1 MGLGRKVGF
10 NVTSV
15 VFAMSFIACNG
26 SSNNTPK
33 CTDKD
38 VQSEVIKDIK
48 GQMGLMQAGDSFN
61 FMSEAYD
68 IKLDKITTKNTNDEK
83 KMVTCSASIT
93 MKMNMDKK
101 LAEKIVIEQ
110 TKDEL
115 SEKLKSGEKMTDANF
130 EKLIKEKYGSMKAF
144 DAIKEA
150 AVEMMLADKNMN
162 FPEDKPHE
170 FQYTA
175 QRTDDGKLSVRAN
188 LD

>member
-1 MGLGRKVGF
+1 
-10 NVTSV
+10 
-15 VFAMSFIACNG
+15 
-26 SSNNTPK
+26 
-33 CTDKD
+33 
-38 VQSEVIKDIK
+38 
-48 GQMGLMQAGDSFN
+48 
-61 FMSEAYD
+61 
-68 IKLDKITTKNTNDEK
+68 
-83 KMVTCSASIT
+83 
-93 MKMNMDKK
+93 MKMNIDKK
-101 LAEKIVIEQ
+101 LAEKIVIKQ

-150 AVEMMLADKNMN
+150 SVEMMLADKNMN

-175 QRTDDGKLSVRAN
+175 QRTNDGKLSVRAN